1 MKRSSTRFVFVI
13 LAVMLLSASAGCL
26 VAPPEEPGSLDD
38 IEIREYQGEELSSIK
53 DFRENSMAGPQYV
66 SPDPEIYSL
75 RVHGLVQEEK
85 TFTYDEVLETFES
98 YEKVVTLDCVE
109 GWSVKLLWEG
119 LLVRDILDTAG
130 VKPEAL
136 VVIFRSVDHYSTS
149 FPVEYFYDNDIL
161 LAHSMNRV
169 VLPPERGFPFQLVAE
184 SKWGYKWIK
193 WVNEIELSDDEN
205 YEGYWEQ
212 RGYSNIGDTDQSMF
226 D

>member
-1 MKRSSTRFVFVI
+1 MTRSSLT
-13 LAVMLLSASAGCL
+13 LAIVATVTALVSASAGCL
-26 VAPPEEPGSLDD
+26 VPPPEEPGSRDD
-38 IEIREYQGEELSSIK
+38 VEIREYQGEELSSIK
-53 DFRENSMAGPQYV
+53 DFRENSIAGPQYV

-109 GWSVKLLWEG
+109 GWSVTLLWEG
-119 LLVRDILDTAG
+119 VLVRDILDTAG
-130 VKPEAL
+130 VEPGAL
-136 VVIFRSVDHYSTS
+136 VVILRSVDHYSTS

-212 RGYSNIGDTDQSMF
+212 RGYSNIGESDGPLF